1 METEESALTAQMEPL
16 HCQAYC
22 FKKSNIT
29 DHSRRRFNTYTPQRS
44 SIDEAGFVYPRLLLI
59 CGRLRDDVGGGGRG
73 DGEGGG
79 DSASLALDKLL
90 SLLELPSLALLGFLS
105 SLHPFVFCILN
116 ESNQRYGLTCA
127 FDKPKPAAISS
138 RSAGE
143 RCEGKREF

>member
-1 METEESALTAQMEPL
+1 MEVEENALTAQM
-16 HCQAYC
+16 
-22 FKKSNIT
+22 K
-29 DHSRRRFNTYTPQRS
+29 TY
-44 SIDEAGFVYPRLLLI
+44 GFVYPRLLLI
-59 CGRLRDDVGGGGRG
+59 CGRLRDDVGGGGAG
-73 DGEGGG
+73 DGESGG

-143 RCEGKREF
+143 RWICEDIKMRINSKSQPCTKQFT